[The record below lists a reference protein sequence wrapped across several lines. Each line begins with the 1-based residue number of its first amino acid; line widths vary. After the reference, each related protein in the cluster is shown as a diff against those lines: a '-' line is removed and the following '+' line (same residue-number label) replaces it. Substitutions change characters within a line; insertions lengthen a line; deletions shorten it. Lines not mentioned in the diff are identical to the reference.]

1 MKFNYQTRT
10 EDGKIQAGI
19 IEASSKEA
27 ALSILQKNKF
37 YVTYLE
43 EDKLPFY
50 AKKLAFGQGVS
61 TKEVVLFS
69 RQIAMMFNSKIPLI
83 ESLKILSDQTKNM
96 AFKEKILNISETVEG
111 GIAFSEAL
119 SAYPKV
125 FPLFYVA
132 MVKAGEASGKLSESL
147 AYLADHLEREY
158 GLAAKVKGALLY
170 PALVLLSSVGIINL
184 MIHMVIPQLKTVLEE
199 SGAEIPTLTANVL
212 LVSGILKD
220 YGFLVFLGFAILLFL
235 AFQYNKTKKGK
246 TFFDKLF
253 IKIPIIGPFLKTMY
267 LARLAENLSTLISGG
282 LMITTA
288 LELSANTIGNAAY
301 QEAVFLV
308 RDEVRKG
315 VPISSI
321 LSLYPEIFPPIFI
334 QMTLVGEKTGN
345 LDGSLMQIATFYQ
358 AEVERGITNILS
370 ILEPALILTLGVV
383 VAGLIFSVLMPLYET
398 MAL

>member
-1 MKFNYQTRT
+1 MRFNYQTRT
-10 EDGKIQAGI
+10 EDGKVQSGI

-43 EDKLPFY
+43 EDEIPFY
-50 AKKLAFGQGVS
+50 ARKISFGQGIS
-61 TKEVVLFS
+61 TREVVLFS

-83 ESLKILSDQTKNM
+83 ESLRILSDQTKNIS
-96 AFKEKILNISETVEG
+96 FKEKILNISETVEG
-111 GIAFSEAL
+111 GTSFSEAL
-119 SAYPKV
+119 SSYPKV

-147 AYLADHLEREY
+147 SYLADHLEREY
-158 GLAAKVKGALLY
+158 NLASKVKGALLY
-170 PALVLLSSVGIINL
+170 PSLVLLSSVGIINL
-184 MIHMVIPQLKTVLEE
+184 MIHMVIPQLKIVLEE
-199 SGAEIPTLTANVL
+199 SGAAIPPLTANVL
-212 LVSGILKD
+212 LVSGVLKE
-220 YGFLVFLGFAILLFL
+220 YGFFVSLGFVVLFLL

-246 TFFDKLF
+246 AFFDKVF
-253 IKIPIIGPFLKTMY
+253 IRIPIIGPFLKTMY
-267 LARLAENLSTLISGG
+267 LSRLAENLSTLISGG

-321 LSLYPEIFPPIFI
+321 LALYPEIFPPIFI
-334 QMTLVGEKTGN
+334 QMTLVGEKTGS
-345 LDGSLMQIATFYQ
+345 LDSSLMQIATFYQ

-370 ILEPALILTLGVV
+370 ILEPVLILTLGAV

-398 MAL
+398 MSI